1 MSVLLG
7 CQLNMAMVDDNLRSG
22 MATYRLIC
30 FHDLFKRELLNT
42 KIIAQMILLLEL
54 AVTVIILL
62 LYGLMYSFIGWEKA
76 MFFQFCMNLG
86 TTEVNTILEYT
97 HQESQLDESVLKVWR
112 IICHMSGQ
120 ALFIAE
126 FAIYAWILFNLWK
139 HNKENHKSGIITE
152 TMKND
157 RNQKNVIT
165 LYGQIM
171 SFLFETASNIYL
183 LVHVTTFSTAEVSFL
198 PITQIVGSTAISII
212 QLATSHEMCQ
222 FLKNLFNYYWKIGTL
237 LCLVLCNLPE
247 IQKWW
252 WF

>member
-1 MSVLLG
+1 MAILSIVQITYFVTEGDWHSSHKLQFTGRPSNSHVLDNFDDDNTYCNPKADVPVRWTNGMSVLLG

-54 AVTVIILL
+54 AVTVIILS

-86 TTEVNTILEYT
+86 TVELNTILEYA
-97 HQESQLDESVLKVWR
+97 HQESHLDESVLKVWR

-126 FAIYAWILFNLWK
+126 FAIYSKAP
-139 HNKENHKSGIITE
+139 NKSTCTLIYFALKSPPVCT
-152 TMKND
+152 
-157 RNQKNVIT
+157 
-165 LYGQIM
+165 Y
-171 SFLFETASNIYL
+171 
-183 LVHVTTFSTAEVSFL
+183 
-198 PITQIVGSTAISII
+198 
-212 QLATSHEMCQ
+212 
-222 FLKNLFNYYWKIGTL
+222 
-237 LCLVLCNLPE
+237 
-247 IQKWW
+247 
-252 WF
+252 